1 MRVRSKICGI
11 TRLDDALLASS
22 LGADAL
28 GFVFFEPSPRNI
40 SPEDAAKIISELP
53 AFVTSV
59 GLFVNAD
66 AAFVAEVIQ
75 KTGIDLLQFHGDE
88 SVEFCEQFDRPYIK
102 AVRVRSAQ
110 DLDEA
115 FALFKSAQGILAD
128 AYVKG
133 VAGGTGQQFDW
144 DVVPEDRPLPLILAG
159 GLKPENVRNATKA
172 VRPWAVDV
180 SGGVEAS
187 KGVKDS
193 IKLGDFLSELD
204 KVSD

>member
-11 TRLDDALLASS
+11 TRLDDALLASR

-102 AVRVRSAQ
+102 AIRVRSAQ

>member
-40 SPEDAAKIISELP
+40 SPEDAAKIISKLP

-75 KTGIDLLQFHGDE
+75 ETGIDLLQFHGDE

-102 AVRVRSAQ
+102 AIRVRSAQ
-110 DLDEA
+110 DLNEA

-144 DVVPEDRPLPLILAG
+144 GRSAG
-159 GLKPENVRNATKA
+159 GSAFA
-172 VRPWAVDV
+172 AY
-180 SGGVEAS
+180 SGWWSEARECS
-187 KGVKDS
+187 
-193 IKLGDFLSELD
+193 
-204 KVSD
+204 